1 MKSLRVIVADDEILT
16 RMDLKEML
24 AEQGHKVVGEANNG
38 ATALEL
44 VQKLRPDLA
53 ILDIKMDKMD
63 GIKVAKLVTGQKIC
77 GVLLLT
83 AYNEDELVKRA
94 LDAGVMA
101 YLTKPVTER
110 ELEPAIRVAWARFQ
124 DIISL
129 KSKKAELKE
138 TLNRDIRQAKLKNT
152 NGAGFKK

>member
-38 ATALEL
+38 VTALEL

-77 GVLLLT
+77 GVILLT

-110 ELEPAIRVAWARFQ
+110 ELEPAVRVAWARFQ
-124 DIISL
+124 DMISL
-129 KSKKAELKE
+129 KNKKVELKE
-138 TLNRDIRQAKLKNT
+138 ALNRDIRQAGLKNT
-152 NGAGFKK
+152 NGSGFKK